1 MTWTRLTT
9 IAGHKTYDAGNE
21 AHGAEGRDLDGWMDS
36 WIYLFTPPTGR
47 VGVQGVFC
55 ICFRIELITG
65 THETSRRN
73 CVGVQVE
80 TLDPVAVA

>member
-1 MTWTRLTT
+1 
-9 IAGHKTYDAGNE
+9 
-21 AHGAEGRDLDGWMDS
+21 MDS

-65 THETSRRN
+65 THEPSRRN
-73 CVGVQVE
+73 CLGVQIE